1 MSAKFEYALLTI
13 MSIIGFLSKHDLLF
27 SISLIAQVIFAIKN
41 LPGAASVM
49 LRILYRLKDKL
60 NKKLEYARMVKKTDK
75 D

>member
-27 SISLIAQVIFAIKN
+27 SISLIAQVLFAIKN
-41 LPGAASVM
+41 LPGA
-49 LRILYRLKDKL
+49 INNIKQFK
-60 NKKLEYARMVKKTDK
+60 NKVYARMVKKTDK

>member
-27 SISLIAQVIFAIKN
+27 SISLIAQVLFAIKN
-41 LPGAASVM
+41 LPGAC
-49 LRILYRLKDKL
+49 YNLKQFK
-60 NKKLEYARMVKKTDK
+60 NKVYARMVKKTYK